1 MMATELSEREEA
13 LWLQQPSLIALSD
26 NLFVCIRCT
35 NFSVSCLSGAARQ
48 SILYRYATGQV
59 YPGKVNSGCGVF
71 LVETQMLID
80 QAHLYNA

>member
-13 LWLQQPSLIALSD
+13 LWLQQPNLIAVSD
-26 NLFVCIRCT
+26 NLFVCIPCT

-59 YPGKVNSGCGVF
+59 YPGKARFRLWCVLWWILKC
-71 LVETQMLID
+71 QLIR
-80 QAHLYNA
+80 LT